1 MLWMIKLLLL
11 HPAVITRPTFF
22 NFSWIEYLLS
32 THIKYINIVES
43 RGYGR
48 AYISST
54 AMCSTAPLVDYDWT
68 QTLLKSNHSISKC
81 KSTHS

>member
-43 RGYGR
+43 RGVRGGL
-48 AYISST
+48 I
-54 AMCSTAPLVDYDWT
+54 
-68 QTLLKSNHSISKC
+68 
-81 KSTHS
+81 

>member
-48 AYISST
+48 AYISNT
-54 AMCSTAPLVDYDWT
+54 ATCSTAPPVDYD
-68 QTLLKSNHSISKC
+68 
-81 KSTHS
+81 